1 VSALRADFEP
11 QARRYNNLSRYPDFT
26 GAPRVILLYCFPR
39 FYRVRRRLINTVKPH
54 KKEINGP
61 VSSPAAGA
69 RDKWA
74 ESLQSVFELALENQG
89 PERTAQLLGK
99 LAERLRAALP
109 AAGRGFNTP
118 YVNTIPADRQAPFP
132 GDREIERRIKSYIR
146 WNAMAMVV
154 KANSTTNVGGHI
166 STFASAATLYEVA
179 FNHFFRGRTA
189 DFSGDMVYFQG
200 HAAPG
205 IYARAFLEG
214 RLDEKHLQNF
224 RQELAEGGGLSSYPH
239 PYLMPEFWQFPT
251 VSMGLGPLLSLY
263 QARFNRY
270 VQARGLVQWKDEPKV
285 WAFLGDGE
293 SDEPE
298 SLGSVTLASRENLDN
313 LIWVINCNLQRL
325 DGPVRGNGKIIQELE
340 ATFRGAG
347 WNVIKVIW
355 GWEWDDLL
363 ARDKTGLLVKRMEEC
378 VDGDYQKY
386 TVEPGSYTRK
396 HFFGKYPELLEL
408 VNHLTDEQIS
418 KLLRGGHD
426 ARKMYAAYRAAV
438 EHQGQPTV
446 ILAKT
451 VKGYGLGEAGEGRN
465 ISHQQKKM
473 NEKELRVFRKRFD
486 IPISDDVIAETPF
499 FRPPADSPEMKYLFE
514 RRQALGGF
522 LPERR
527 VNPEATRLEVPRLDS
542 FGEFFKG
549 STMAASTTMA
559 FVRLITILLRHKGIS
574 KNIVPIIP
582 DEARTFGLDALF
594 KDIGIYASKGQLYEP
609 VDRKSLLYY
618 HEAKDGQILEEG
630 ITEAG
635 AMASFIAAGTS
646 YATHGVPMIP
656 FYIYYSMFGPQRVGD
671 LFWLAGDIRARGFL
685 LGATAGRTSLNGEGL
700 QHQDGHSLLHASTIP
715 TCLPYDPAFGY
726 ELAVIVADGLRRMYA
741 EGEDIFY
748 YLSLY
753 NENYPMPPMPAGV
766 EDGILKGLYKF
777 KPGPQSLS
785 RPTGEGGRRPGE
797 GGERLKAHIFGSG
810 SIINSALR
818 AQEILA
824 ERYGVSADV
833 WSATSYKLLRS
844 DALRCQRWNMLHPTA
859 KPKKSYVETLLAK
872 EQGAFVA
879 VSDNIRTVPDQI
891 APWVPGGLMTLG
903 TDGFGRSDTRERLR
917 RFFEVDAESTVIAT
931 LYTLAEKGLLK
942 REVVAGAIKDLGI
955 DPEKVQP
962 QIV

>member
-1 VSALRADFEP
+1 MKTHEKET
-11 QARRYNNLSRYPDFT
+11 YGSRSPGN
-26 GAPRVILLYCFPR
+26 GAQRGGG
-39 FYRVRRRLINTVKPH
+39 
-54 KKEINGP
+54 NG
-61 VSSPAAGA
+61 
-69 RDKWA
+69 DKWS

-89 PERTAQLLGK
+89 PERTAQLLEK
-99 LAERLRAALP
+99 LADRLRSASHDGA
-109 AAGRGFNTP
+109 RGFNTP
-118 YVNTIPADRQAPFP
+118 YVNTIPPDRQAPFP
-132 GDREIERRIKSYIR
+132 GDRDIERRIKSYIR

-166 STFASAATLYEVA
+166 STYASAATLYEVA
-179 FNHFFRGRTA
+179 FNHFLRGRTEQ
-189 DFSGDMVYFQG
+189 FPGDMVYFQG

-214 RLDEKHLQNF
+214 RLEEKHLQHF

-239 PYLMPEFWQFPT
+239 PYLMPDFWQFPT
-251 VSMGLGPLLSLY
+251 VSMGLGPILSIY

-270 VQARGLVQWKDEPKV
+270 LRARGLAPGQEEPKV

-298 SLGSVTLASRENLDN
+298 TLGSITLASRENLDN
-313 LIWVINCNLQRL
+313 LVWVINCNLQRL

-340 ATFRGAG
+340 AAFRGAG
-347 WNVIKVIW
+347 WNGIKVIW
-355 GWEWDDLL
+355 GWEWDELL
-363 ARDKTGLLVKRMEEC
+363 ARDKSGLLVRRMEEC

-408 VNHLTDEQIS
+408 VNHLTDEQIQ

-426 ARKMYAAYRAAV
+426 ARKMYAAYQAAM
-438 EHQGQPTV
+438 EHKGQPTV

-473 NEKELRVFRKRFD
+473 NEKELREFRERFQ
-486 IPISDDVIAETPF
+486 IPISDDIIAETPF
-499 FRPPADSPEMKYLFE
+499 FRPPPDSPEMKYLLE
-514 RRQALGGF
+514 RRRALGGF
-522 LPERR
+522 LPERK
-527 VNPEATRLEVPRLDS
+527 VATESSRLEVPRLDQ
-542 FGEFFKG
+542 FAEFFKG

-609 VDRKSLLYY
+609 VDKASLLYY

-635 AMASFIAAGTS
+635 SMASFIAAGTS

-671 LFWLAGDIRARGFL
+671 LFWLAGDIRAKGFL
-685 LGATAGRTSLNGEGL
+685 LGATAGRTTLNGEGL
-700 QHQDGHSLLHASTIP
+700 QHQDGHSLLHAGTIP

-748 YLSLY
+748 YLTLY

-766 EDGILKGLYKF
+766 EDGILKGLYRF
-777 KPGPQSLS
+777 KAGPEIS
-785 RPTGEGGRRPGE
+785 RKGRADLPVSQDAQQRVPTI
-797 GGERLKAHIFGSG
+797 KAHLFGSG
-810 SIINSALR
+810 TLINSALK

-833 WSATSYKLLRS
+833 WSATSYKLLRT
-844 DALRCQRWNMLHPTA
+844 DALRCQRWNMLHPTDS
-859 KPKKSYVETLLAK
+859 PKKSYVETVLAK
-872 EQGAFVA
+872 ESGPFIA
-879 VSDNIRTVPDQI
+879 VSDNIRAVPDQI
-891 APWVPGGLMTLG
+891 APWVPGGLTTLG

-917 RFFEVDAESTVIAT
+917 RFFAVDAESTVIGT
-931 LYTLAEKGLLK
+931 LYALAEKGGLP
-942 REVVAGAIKDLGI
+942 RETVAQAIKDLGV